1 MQISIA
7 NAILVARLVGK
18 SIVRRGLKMWLD
30 FKKSN
35 IIGCELVVNG
45 DFKDGEDYWIFSNAT
60 LNLGGAEINN
70 IGLSNA
76 NAFIQSTDVAVLGS
90 TYKVTYD
97 VLETNGK
104 NLVIEQA
111 TSIYLETDT
120 VGVNREVVFEWT
132 KTTAGKLAIK
142 RIVAETKVTIDNI
155 RLQEVA
161 QFAPDKST
169 NTNNAKLFTGKALSF
184 NGNDYVSGLPSP
196 TSQMTLSLWVHP
208 TSSAKGG
215 LITWDNSGG
224 NHDYDFVLFRNASGK
239 LVAKWDTDTVD
250 GTEVT
255 SVSNVP
261 EDVWTRIVVSQDSN
275 TFKMYIDGQFDVSA
289 SIPANLSGSMV
300 GVIGRMYANTYATE
314 NYFNGKLS
322 DIQIYNSAW
331 DSDDA
336 AYDYANP
343 NNLVTDNPNTSITLS
358 NLSAYYALSEG
369 SGSIAYDSS
378 GEGNSGNVYDGS
390 ILGATYV
397 LKQPTIPQLGMM
409 DWSKGSNLFVN
420 SQVFTAWIRGNT
432 SLTSNNTTSPLGDQT
447 GSTLT
452 TTNNGSTFYISSNVV
467 ASTSYTFSFYVKRGN
482 MSGLKYRIYDN
493 SNTNNIV
500 APTSYYS
507 ETSASAW
514 VRVSKTFTTPSGCTS
529 IRTYIISDSASTGT
543 VRIWGSQL
551 EESSTLGSYI
561 GTSGSSASNATLI
574 QNPNDLGKDVLGNAL
589 RLREGGFNLDGSGYA
604 EVADDSSLDF
614 GTGAFSMECWVRADY
629 TSKGSSYNTILTLG
643 GDPRGAG
650 SAGLVSDDFQLY
662 AYINGSFMRANSN
675 YTNGDWYH
683 IASTRDSG
691 GACKLYIDSIAQT
704 LTSTTT
710 GDITNALV
718 KTIGNDTINGR
729 EYENIIDDLRL
740 YSQALSQKEIDNNY
754 KIGLSKHS

>member
-1 MQISIA
+1 MIIAIQNTIGAIGRGLGIVTRNLQMWLGFTKADVVGAELVENGDFSLGDNGDWSFINEAAGSSISGDKGHIVTSS
-7 NAILVARLVGK
+7 AITGFYQTVLEVGK
-18 SIVRRGLKMWLD
+18 SYILTFDIVA
-30 FKKSN
+30 N
-35 IIGCELVVNG
+35 NG
-45 DFKDGEDYWIFSNAT
+45 GSIK
-60 LNLGGAEINN
+60 
-70 IGLSNA
+70 
-76 NAFIQSTDVAVLGS
+76 LGS
-90 TYKVTYD
+90 TSTGLDIVDKITDVDSYEYKFISAGTILSFARWSGATNVSISNV
-97 VLETNGK
+97 VLKEIT
-104 NLVIEQA
+104 Q
-111 TSIYLETDT
+111 SI
-120 VGVNREVVFEWT
+120 
-132 KTTAGKLAIK
+132 
-142 RIVAETKVTIDNI
+142 
-155 RLQEVA
+155 
-161 QFAPDKST
+161 PDEST

-184 NGNDYVSGLPSP
+184 NGNDAVSDFGNPNINLKSICFWVNLSTTSEQIFNLTSSQNIKAVNGTITLGGTWSNSNIYVNGLDTTAIGTTP
-196 TSQMTLSLWVHP
+196 TRVVITTDTNILVNDLEFAKIGSDYGALTLADVQIYDAELSLADALIDYNNPNDLVFN
-208 TSSAKGG
+208 KGG
-215 LITWDNSGG
+215 
-224 NHDYDFVLFRNASGK
+224 
-239 LVAKWDTDTVD
+239 
-250 GTEVT
+250 
-255 SVSNVP
+255 
-261 EDVWTRIVVSQDSN
+261 
-275 TFKMYIDGQFDVSA
+275 
-289 SIPANLSGSMV
+289 SIA
-300 GVIGRMYANTYATE
+300 
-314 NYFNGKLS
+314 
-322 DIQIYNSAW
+322 
-331 DSDDA
+331 
-336 AYDYANP
+336 
-343 NNLVTDNPNTSITLS
+343 LS
-358 NLSAYYALSEG
+358 NLKGYYALSEG

-378 GEGNSGNVYDGS
+378 GEGNNGA
-390 ILGATYV
+390 ITGATYDD
-397 LKQPTIPQLGMM
+397 KQPTIPQLGMM

-452 TTNNGSTFYISSNVV
+452 TTNNGSTFYISSTVV